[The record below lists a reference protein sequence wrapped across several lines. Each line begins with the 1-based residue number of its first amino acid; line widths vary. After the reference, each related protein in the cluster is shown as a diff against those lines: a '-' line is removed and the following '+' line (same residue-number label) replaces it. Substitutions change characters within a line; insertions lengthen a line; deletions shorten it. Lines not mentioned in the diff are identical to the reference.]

1 MKKNELL
8 PTEENLINTLTKDAI
23 GRNKDIEYFL
33 NILKCQESSC
43 ALALNGRW
51 GTGKTFFVRQTEMYI
66 NASNFQSKM
75 SDEKKNIIKNALT
88 IKDYPN
94 DTFAIYYDAW
104 KNDNDTDPIFSLI
117 CEITKQVDE
126 DFSIKKFGVSDFITL
141 SVSIVDAIVGTNF
154 KGLTELSQKEDA
166 FERCSK

>member
-1 MKKNELL
+1 M
-8 PTEENLINTLTKDAI
+8 T
-23 GRNKDIEYFL
+23 
-33 NILKCQESSC
+33 ESSC

-75 SDEKKNIIKNALT
+75 SDEKKSIIKNALT

-126 DFSIKKFGVSDFITL
+126 DFSIKKFI
-141 SVSIVDAIVGTNF
+141 
-154 KGLTELSQKEDA
+154 
-166 FERCSK
+166 